1 MDLATINEMW
11 AKDSKIDDVMLDQS
25 SIKIPQLHQKYLT
38 LLTEFQLL
46 QKRKSQDLKKLQH
59 RKWLYY
65 SGKAAP
71 EEYEDKPFDYKVMK
85 SDVPNWVSVDDDI
98 CKVEMQLDYYYAV
111 IRTLEEILKQVHQ
124 MSYNIKN
131 CIQWRSFVGGVW

>member
-1 MDLATINEMW
+1 MNLEIINEMW
-11 AKDSKIDDVMLDQS
+11 SKDSKIDDVMLDNAS
-25 SIKIPQLHQKYLT
+25 LAIPQLHQKYLT
-38 LLTEFQLL
+38 LLTEFNLL
-46 QKRKSQDLKKLQH
+46 QKKKSQDLKKLQH
-59 RKWLYY
+59 KKWLYY

-71 EEYEDKPFDYKVMK
+71 EEYEDKPFQYKVMK

-98 CKVEMQLDYYYAV
+98 CKVEMQLDYYNAV

-131 CIQWRSFVGGVW
+131 SIQWRSFIGGGV

>member
-1 MDLATINEMW
+1 MNLEIINEMW
-11 AKDSKIDDVMLDQS
+11 SKDSKIDDVMLDNAS
-25 SIKIPQLHQKYLT
+25 LAIPQLHQKYLT
-38 LLTEFQLL
+38 LLTEFNLL
-46 QKRKSQDLKKLQH
+46 QKKKSQDLKKLQH
-59 RKWLYY
+59 KKWLYY

-71 EEYEDKPFDYKVMK
+71 EEYEDKPFQYKVMK

-98 CKVEMQLDYYYAV
+98 CKVEMQLDYYNAV

-131 CIQWRSFVGGVW
+131 CIQWRSFVGGGV

>member
-11 AKDSKIDDVMLDQS
+11 LKDSKIDDVMLDQS

-46 QKRKSQDLKKLQH
+46 QKKKSQDLKKLQH

-71 EEYEDKPFDYKVMK
+71 EEYESKPFDYKVMK

-98 CKVEMQLDYYYAV
+98 CKVEMQLDYYHAV

-131 CIQWRSFVGGVW
+131 CIQWRSFVGGV

>member
-1 MDLATINEMW
+1 MNLEIINEMW
-11 AKDSKIDDVMLDQS
+11 SKDSKIDDVMLDNAS
-25 SIKIPQLHQKYLT
+25 LAIPQLHQKYLT
-38 LLTEFQLL
+38 LLTEFNLL

-59 RKWLYY
+59 KKWLYY

-71 EEYEDKPFDYKVMK
+71 EEYEDKPFHYKVMK

-98 CKVEMQLDYYYAV
+98 CKVEMQLDYYNAV

-131 CIQWRSFVGGVW
+131 CIQWRSFVGGGV